1 MAKLFIILDT
11 FTQTITPKDSSILP
25 YTRISHN
32 VITSDS
38 SNYIHTIVSECDSS
52 TKDAIEVDD
61 KWYKVNHAS
70 STYHPTI
77 GKAHASYCKKEKLQP
92 SKDILNCIVLEGI
105 LNSQVSQKI
114 ELSKKFD
121 LDKWIGCEE

>member
-11 FTQTITPKDSSILP
+11 FTQTITPKDTSTQP

-52 TKDAIEVDD
+52 TKDAIEIDD

-70 STYHPTI
+70 STYHPTLS
-77 GKAHASYCKKEKLQP
+77 KSYASYCKKQIISP
-92 SKDILNCIVLEGI
+92 DKDILNCIVLEGI
-105 LNSQVSQKI
+105 LNSQVSKKM
-114 ELSKKFD
+114 ELSKEFD
-121 LDKWIGCEE
+121 LDRWIGEE